1 MLAAIRRG
9 EESAIERFHSVYEL
23 RLIDISRG
31 LGVPRSE
38 RESIVLEFLSVSI
51 ESLFASRIVPRS
63 LPAYVTT
70 SFCNFVR
77 DRQRA
82 DVTRREK
89 EEEACS
95 EISGSGERAALGSCS
110 EYSARMASGVEAVE
124 RRSNARTRFLEA
136 ILSSLGEQDRELLE
150 YRAKLPLREAAD
162 LTRMT
167 YGNAKVRMF
176 RIRAQVQARA
186 REVAAGLPESDRLE
200 LARFLKQ
207 SGLLGTGEGV
217 AE

>member
-9 EESAIERFHSVYEL
+9 EESAIERFHTVYEL

-38 RESIVLEFLSVSI
+38 REGIVLDFLSASI
-51 ESLFASRIVPRS
+51 ESLFSSRIVPRS

-82 DVTRREK
+82 ATTRAEK
-89 EEEACS
+89 EEEACT

-110 EYSARMASGVEAVE
+110 EYSARMASGVEAMQE
-124 RRSNARTRFLEA
+124 LSSARTRFLDA
-136 ILSSLGEQDRELLE
+136 ILSSLGAEDRELLE

-176 RIRAQVQARA
+176 RIRAQLLARA
-186 REVAAGLPESDRLE
+186 KEVAAGLPEHDRLE

-207 SGLLGTGEGV
+207 SGLV
-217 AE
+217 AEEGMAE